1 MTFAEL
7 LEYLNAK
14 SGFELLDGSPEETLE
29 KARAGAHRHPV
40 LGAILRDLYERSA
53 VAGLHA
59 SIERAAAINAL
70 GRLRLEYMKDDAPAD
85 AFRMIEKIVYTID
98 SAFND
103 EAMREKYR
111 K

>member
-7 LEYLNAK
+7 LRYLNEK
-14 SGFELLDGSPEETLE
+14 SGFEVLDGGLEETLE
-29 KARAGAHRHPV
+29 KARAGAHKN
-40 LGAILRDLYERSA
+40 AILGTIVKNLFERSGCGSMDA
-53 VAGLHA
+53 L
-59 SIERAAAINAL
+59 IERAQAINAL
-70 GRLRLEYMKDDAPAD
+70 GPLRLEYMKDDAPAD
-85 AFRMIEKIVYTID
+85 AFRTIERIVYTID